1 MDKFFKP
8 KYIKKEVKRKKIQI
22 IIFFAVTFGIPYI
35 LGLPLFF
42 AKFIKP
48 DEFALFMMILP
59 LSSVAISK
67 FYTEV
72 TENEKYKFYSLIIL
86 FFLFYLLLFITRSF
100 NLINSNKFL
109 IIANIL
115 IVTSSLSI
123 IYCSI
128 SIENL
133 DIFKNG
139 KTGFLLNL
147 YCYNI

>member
-147 YCYNI
+147 YFYNI

>member
-1 MDKFFKP
+1 LDKFFKP